1 MPESLLLNCTARYCS
16 SWAKVLWPKIPTAHN
31 LSTPRSPVI
40 DLAVAVSAWPWAEI
54 SQRLSHVIGGFP
66 GVFLPMLIYGV
77 FLESSY
83 EQMAVSH
90 CSPDLPISVFSVCL
104 RGMLGSF
111 RKNMRLCFQQSGSA
125 FYPLPEDKFFF
136 FFWIEITVF
145 LSFHFRSVL
154 SPNVSEEPPCL
165 SHRFSLSVLIH
176 CHWINETSLVS
187 LKPTRFSIYLHRLS
201 TERGAGKSK

>member
-1 MPESLLLNCTARYCS
+1 MCSCQCLFMEYFWRVPMSKWQFLTAPQTCPSRFSL
-16 SWAKVLWPKIPTAHN
+16 
-31 LSTPRSPVI
+31 
-40 DLAVAVSAWPWAEI
+40 
-54 SQRLSHVIGGFP
+54 
-66 GVFLPMLIYGV
+66 
-77 FLESSY
+77 
-83 EQMAVSH
+83 
-90 CSPDLPISVFSVCL
+90 SVFVECWEALGRTCVCVSNSL
-104 RGMLGSF
+104 EVLSIPSPRTS
-111 RKNMRLCFQQSGSA
+111 
-125 FYPLPEDKFFF
+125 FFF